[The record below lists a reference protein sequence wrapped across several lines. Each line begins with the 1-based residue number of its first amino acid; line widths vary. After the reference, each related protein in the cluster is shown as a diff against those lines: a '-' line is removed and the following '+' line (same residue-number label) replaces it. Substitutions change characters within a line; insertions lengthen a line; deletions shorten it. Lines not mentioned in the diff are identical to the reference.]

1 MFKIQNLKI
10 FIVVLMFFYFIS
22 ICVAETI
29 GINGATYP
37 IAEPDA
43 YEELMTKVK
52 SINWNKIVKDY
63 KTDVEKVKKVS
74 FSLGRAKE
82 DRAFYIDPTYTLQF
96 DIMDENGK
104 IIYPKGYSFNPLD
117 YISFPYYLVFFD
129 GTSITEVAWLKKQE
143 WLNNWNVVF
152 ILTKGDVVRA
162 EKQLGR
168 TVFIA
173 TPQMIEKFR
182 ISKTPSIMSAQNKQI
197 VISEVG
203 IYAEKK
209 K

>member
-1 MFKIQNLKI
+1 MSKAKVITI
-10 FIVVLMFFYFIS
+10 FIFFTLIS
-22 ICVAETI
+22 CEQFLFAQLVGT
-29 GINGATYP
+29 NGATYP

-43 YEELMTKVK
+43 YEELMAKVK
-52 SINWNKIVKDY
+52 STNWNKIIKDY
-63 KTDVEKVKKVS
+63 KADVNKITKVS

-173 TPQMIEKFR
+173 TPQMIQKFK
-182 ISKTPSIMSAQNKQI
+182 ISKTPSILSAQNKQI